1 MRLVQ
6 PSRLVAEG
14 LAFWQATS
22 VGKDDVREA
31 VLDAAK
37 VAFRSRGYMR
47 TTMKGVAA
55 AAGVAPEVV
64 TNYYNSK
71 DKLFDAVLRLPF
83 DPVGSIPAIVAPG
96 VDGLGERLVRVT
108 LDTFK
113 DPDAR
118 EDLMQLARA
127 GVSSGRAVAG
137 IRSMIEEGIVDRLA
151 GVIGVPDARLRANL
165 ITSYLLGIAA
175 GRYIV
180 RMEPLAS
187 MSDDEVVRLVSPTIQ
202 AWLTPTKPLPG
213 QPKDDS
219 SSSVSEGENGPKV
232 KAVSSELK
240 PSTRSTAK
248 KQVSG
253 QIRRAKTSRSR
264 TKSNSTTKRD
274 QSVKKPTPKKSTRT
288 TTSKTAT
295 TRTKTN

>member
-1 MRLVQ
+1 M
-6 PSRLVAEG
+6 
-14 LAFWQATS
+14 
-22 VGKDDVREA
+22 GKDDVREA

-71 DKLFDAVLRLPF
+71 DKLFEAVIRLPF
-83 DPVGSIPAIVAPG
+83 DPVGSIPALVAPG
-96 VDGLGERLVRVT
+96 VDGLGERLTRVT

-113 DPDAR
+113 DPEAR
-118 EDLMQLARA
+118 EDLMALARA
-127 GVSSGRAVAG
+127 GVSSGKAVAG
-137 IRSMIEEGIVDRLA
+137 IRSMIEEGMVDRLA

-187 MSDDEVVRLVSPTIQ
+187 MSDDEVVKLVSPTIQ
-202 AWLTPTKPLPG
+202 NWLTPTKPLPG
-213 QPKDDS
+213 QDKRDGKDDAS
-219 SSSVSEGENGPKV
+219 VERSHGPQVRATAHSAKSSVKSATKRAATKPVAVAKAAASGQESESAKAKAKV
-232 KAVSSELK
+232 TKSELK
-240 PSTRSTAK
+240 SVTSAK
-248 KQVSG
+248 KSPQA
-253 QIRRAKTSRSR
+253 R
-264 TKSNSTTKRD
+264 
-274 QSVKKPTPKKSTRT
+274 RT
-288 TTSKTAT
+288 TTSHTKT

>member
-1 MRLVQ
+1 MQ
-6 PSRLVAEG
+6 HTGNRLVAEW
-14 LAFWQATS
+14 LAFWQATG

-83 DPVGSIPAIVAPG
+83 DPVGSIPALVAPG

-118 EDLMQLARA
+118 EDLMQLAKA
-127 GVSSGRAVAG
+127 GVSSGKAVAG
-137 IRSMIEEGIVDRLA
+137 MRSMIEEGIVDRLA

-187 MSDDEVVRLVSPTIQ
+187 MSDDDIVRLVSPTIQ
-202 AWLTPTKPLPG
+202 GWLTPTKPLPG
-213 QPKDDS
+213 QPKEES
-219 SSSVSEGENGPKV
+219 SSGSGSHGPK
-232 KAVSSELK
+232 ATASSSESKSASKTTSKK
-240 PSTRSTAK
+240 PASKSSQAAGGSKSRTSSRSTTKKASTAK
-248 KQVSG
+248 KS
-253 QIRRAKTSRSR
+253 
-264 TKSNSTTKRD
+264 
-274 QSVKKPTPKKSTRT
+274 TPKKATRT
-288 TTSKTAT
+288 TTSKTGT
-295 TRTKTN
+295 TRTHTH